1 MVAPDLCLQGGA
13 RIIGAPPP
21 PPAAAMTET
30 TGLRG
35 RVLALV
41 ESRPF
46 QRTIIVLI
54 VLNAIVL
61 GLETSPAATAS
72 YGPLLQAIDRAMLA
86 VFVVELVLR
95 LFAHRAAFFRDPWS
109 VFDLIIVGIALVPA
123 SGPLAVLRAL
133 RVLRVLR
140 LVSASKSMRGVVG
153 ALLGALPGMG
163 SIAALLALVLY
174 VAAVMATKLFGA
186 ISPEYFGSLGGSLFT
201 LFQIMTMEG
210 WADIARDIMAQ
221 APFAWIFFLAFIL
234 VSTFTVL
241 NLFIAV
247 VVNAMQEQVAE
258 ELREEEGAHAAE
270 AQAERKVL
278 LEELRALRREVG
290 ELRERLR

>member
-1 MVAPDLCLQGGA
+1 MNH
-13 RIIGAPPP
+13 
-21 PPAAAMTET
+21 ET
-30 TGLRG
+30 SGLRA
-35 RVLALV
+35 RVRQFV

-61 GLETSPAATAS
+61 GLETSPAVVAQW
-72 YGPLLQAIDRAMLA
+72 GLPLSLADRAMLA
-86 VFVVELVLR
+86 VFVVELLLR
-95 LFAHRAAFFRDPWS
+95 LFAHRWAFFRDPWS
-109 VFDLIIVGIALVPA
+109 VFDLVVVGIALVPA

-174 VAAVMATKLFGA
+174 IAAVMATKLFGA
-186 ISPEYFGSLGGSLFT
+186 IAPEYFGSLGGSLFT

-210 WADIARDIMAQ
+210 WADIAREVMVE
-221 APFAWIFFLAFIL
+221 APLAWIFFLAFIL

-258 ELREEEGAHAAE
+258 EMRQEEDAHAAE
-270 AQAERKVL
+270 AHAERKVML
-278 LEELRALRREVG
+278 DELRALRREVG
-290 ELRERLR
+290 ELRERLGR

>member
-1 MVAPDLCLQGGA
+1 MDHDTG
-13 RIIGAPPP
+13 
-21 PPAAAMTET
+21 
-30 TGLRG
+30 GLRA
-35 RVLALV
+35 RARRFV

-61 GLETSPAATAS
+61 GLETSPAVVAQWGS
-72 YGPLLQAIDRAMLA
+72 LLSLADRAMLA
-86 VFVVELVLR
+86 VFVVELLLR
-95 LFAHRAAFFRDPWS
+95 LFAHRGAFFRDPWS
-109 VFDLIIVGIALVPA
+109 VFDLIVVGIALLPA

-153 ALLGALPGMG
+153 ALLAALPGMG

-186 ISPEYFGSLGGSLFT
+186 IAPAYFSSLGGSLFT

-210 WADIARDIMAQ
+210 WADIAREVMVE
-221 APFAWIFFLAFIL
+221 APLAWVFFLAFIL

-258 ELREEEGAHAAE
+258 EMREEEGAHAAE
-270 AQAERKVL
+270 AQAERAVML
-278 LEELRALRREVG
+278 DELRALRRELG
-290 ELRERLR
+290 ELRARLDPPA

>member
-1 MVAPDLCLQGGA
+1 
-13 RIIGAPPP
+13 
-21 PPAAAMTET
+21 MTEA

-41 ESRPF
+41 ESSPF
-46 QRTIIVLI
+46 QRSIIVLI

-61 GLETSPAATAS
+61 GLETSPAVTAAW
-72 YGPLLQAIDRAMLA
+72 GPQLHAIDNAMLA
-86 VFVVELVLR
+86 VFVVELLLR
-95 LFAHRAAFFRDPWS
+95 LFAHRGAFFRDPWS
-109 VFDLIIVGIALVPA
+109 VFDLVIVAIALVPA

-186 ISPEYFGSLGGSLFT
+186 ISPDYFGSLGGSLFT

-221 APFAWIFFLAFIL
+221 APFAWIFFLVFIL

-247 VVNAMQEQVAE
+247 VVNAMQEQVAD
-258 ELREEEGAHAAE
+258 ELREEEGAHAAA
-270 AQAERKVL
+270 AQAERQL
-278 LEELRALRREVG
+278 LLDELRALRREVG
-290 ELRERLR
+290 ELRERLPRAP

>member
-1 MVAPDLCLQGGA
+1 MDHDTG
-13 RIIGAPPP
+13 
-21 PPAAAMTET
+21 
-30 TGLRG
+30 GLRA
-35 RVLALV
+35 RARQFV

-61 GLETSPAATAS
+61 GLETSPAVVAQWGS
-72 YGPLLQAIDRAMLA
+72 LLSLADRAMLA
-86 VFVVELVLR
+86 VFVVELLLR
-95 LFAHRAAFFRDPWS
+95 LFAHRGAFFRDPWS
-109 VFDLIIVGIALVPA
+109 VFDLVVVGIALLPA

-153 ALLGALPGMG
+153 ALLAALPGMG

-186 ISPEYFGSLGGSLFT
+186 IAPGYFGTLGGSLFT

-210 WADIARDIMAQ
+210 WADIAREVMVE
-221 APFAWIFFLAFIL
+221 APLAWVFFLAFIL

-247 VVNAMQEQVAE
+247 VVNAMQEQVADE
-258 ELREEEGAHAAE
+258 MREEEGAHAAE
-270 AQAERKVL
+270 AHAERTVM
-278 LEELRALRREVG
+278 LEELRALRRELG
-290 ELRERLR
+290 ELRARLDPPG

>member
-1 MVAPDLCLQGGA
+1 MNH
-13 RIIGAPPP
+13 
-21 PPAAAMTET
+21 ET
-30 TGLRG
+30 SGLRA
-35 RVLALV
+35 RVRQFV

-46 QRTIIVLI
+46 QRVIITLI

-61 GLETSPAATAS
+61 GLETSPAVMAQWGT
-72 YGPLLQAIDRAMLA
+72 LLAMADRAMLA
-86 VFVVELVLR
+86 VFVVELLLR
-95 LFAHRAAFFRDPWS
+95 LFAHRWAFFRDPWS
-109 VFDLIIVGIALVPA
+109 VFDLIVVGIALLPA

-153 ALLGALPGMG
+153 ALLAALPGMG

-174 VAAVMATKLFGA
+174 VAAVMATKLFGTIA
-186 ISPEYFGSLGGSLFT
+186 PGYFGSLGGSLFT

-210 WADIARDIMAQ
+210 WADIAREVMVE
-221 APFAWIFFLAFIL
+221 APLAWIFFLAFIL

-247 VVNAMQEQVAE
+247 VVNAMQEQVADE
-258 ELREEEGAHAAE
+258 MRAEEGAHAAE
-270 AQAERKVL
+270 AHAERTL
-278 LEELRALRREVG
+278 MLDELRALRRELG
-290 ELRERLR
+290 ELRARIDPPA

>member
-1 MVAPDLCLQGGA
+1 
-13 RIIGAPPP
+13 
-21 PPAAAMTET
+21 MTDA

-61 GLETSPAATAS
+61 GLETFPAVMARHGA
-72 YGPLLQAIDRAMLA
+72 LLLALDQAMLA
-86 VFVVELVLR
+86 VFVVELLLR
-95 LFAHRAAFFRDPWS
+95 LFAHRAAFFREPWS
-109 VFDLIIVGIALVPA
+109 VFDLVIVGIALVPA

-174 VAAVMATKLFGA
+174 VASVMATKLFGA
-186 ISPEYFGSLGGSLFT
+186 ISPDYFGSLWGSLFT

-210 WADIARDIMAQ
+210 WADIARDIMQ
-221 APFAWIFFLAFIL
+221 EAPFAWIFFLAFIL

-247 VVNAMQEQVAE
+247 VVNAMQEQVADE
-258 ELREEEGAHAAE
+258 MRQEEGAHAAE
-270 AQAERKVL
+270 AQAERKVM

-290 ELRERLR
+290 ELRERLGKAG

>member
-1 MVAPDLCLQGGA
+1 
-13 RIIGAPPP
+13 
-21 PPAAAMTET
+21 MTEPS
-30 TGLRG
+30 GLRG

-46 QRTIIVLI
+46 QRTIIALI
-54 VLNAIVL
+54 VLNAILL
-61 GLETSPAATAS
+61 GLETSPRAMAASGA
-72 YGPLLQAIDRAMLA
+72 LLGGLDRAMLA
-86 VFVVELVLR
+86 VFVVELLLR
-95 LFAHRAAFFRDPWS
+95 LYAHRGAFFRDPWS
-109 VFDLIIVGIALVPA
+109 VFDLLVVGVALVPA

-163 SIAALLALVLY
+163 SIALLLTLVLY

-186 ISPEYFGSLGGSLFT
+186 ISPDYFGSLGGSLFT

-221 APFAWIFFLAFIL
+221 APFAWIFFLVFIL

-247 VVNAMQEQVAE
+247 VVNAMQEQVADEMRQE
-258 ELREEEGAHAAE
+258 EDAHAAE
-270 AQAERKVL
+270 AQAERRVL
-278 LEELRALRREVG
+278 LEELRALRCEVG
-290 ELRERLR
+290 ELRERLGRG

>member
-1 MVAPDLCLQGGA
+1 MPK
-13 RIIGAPPP
+13 
-21 PPAAAMTET
+21 PA
-30 TGLRG
+30 GLRG

-46 QRTIIVLI
+46 QRTIIALI
-54 VLNAIVL
+54 VLNAILL
-61 GLETSPAATAS
+61 GLETSPRAVAAFGA
-72 YGPLLQAIDRAMLA
+72 LLGGLDRAMLA
-86 VFVVELVLR
+86 VFVVELLLR
-95 LFAHRAAFFRDPWS
+95 LYAHRSAFFRDPWS
-109 VFDLIIVGIALVPA
+109 VFDLLVVGVALVPA

-163 SIAALLALVLY
+163 SIALLLVLVLY

-186 ISPEYFGSLGGSLFT
+186 IAPDYFGSLGGSLFT

-210 WADIARDIMAQ
+210 WADIAREVLVE
-221 APFAWIFFLAFIL
+221 APLAWIFFLAVIL

-258 ELREEEGAHAAE
+258 DLRAEEGAHAAE
-270 AQAERKVL
+270 AQAERRLL
-278 LEELRALRREVG
+278 LEELRALRRDVG
-290 ELRERLR
+290 ELRERLDRAR

>member
-1 MVAPDLCLQGGA
+1 
-13 RIIGAPPP
+13 
-21 PPAAAMTET
+21 MTEAS
-30 TGLRG
+30 GLRG

-41 ESRPF
+41 ESAPF
-46 QRTIIVLI
+46 QRAIIVLI

-61 GLETSPAATAS
+61 GLETSPAVMAG
-72 YGPLLQAIDRAMLA
+72 YGSALHAIDHAMLM
-86 VFVVELVLR
+86 VFVVELLLR

-109 VFDLIIVGIALVPA
+109 VFDLAIVAIALVPA

-140 LVSASKSMRGVVG
+140 LVSAVKSMRGVVG

-210 WADIARDIMAQ
+210 WADIAREIMTQ
-221 APFAWIFFLAFIL
+221 APLAWIFFLVFIL

-247 VVNAMQEQVAE
+247 VVNAMQEQVAD
-258 ELREEEGAHAAE
+258 ELRQEEDAHAAE
-270 AQAERKVL
+270 AQAERKVML
-278 LEELRALRREVG
+278 DELRALRREVG

>member
-1 MVAPDLCLQGGA
+1 MDHDTG
-13 RIIGAPPP
+13 
-21 PPAAAMTET
+21 
-30 TGLRG
+30 GLRA
-35 RVLALV
+35 RVRRFV

-46 QRTIIVLI
+46 QRTIIGLI

-61 GLETSPAATAS
+61 GLETSPAVWAQWGTQLSLA
-72 YGPLLQAIDRAMLA
+72 DRAMLA
-86 VFVVELVLR
+86 VFVVELLLR

-109 VFDLIIVGIALVPA
+109 VFDLLVVGIALVPA

-174 VAAVMATKLFGA
+174 IAAVMATKLFGA
-186 ISPEYFGSLGGSLFT
+186 IAPEYFGSLGGSLFT

-210 WADIARDIMAQ
+210 WADIAREVMVE
-221 APFAWIFFLAFIL
+221 APLAWVFFLAFIL

-258 ELREEEGAHAAE
+258 EMREEEDAHAAE
-270 AQAERKVL
+270 AQAERAVML
-278 LEELRALRREVG
+278 DELRALRRELG
-290 ELRERLR
+290 ELRARLGPPG

>member
-1 MVAPDLCLQGGA
+1 MNHQTG
-13 RIIGAPPP
+13 
-21 PPAAAMTET
+21 
-30 TGLRG
+30 GLRA
-35 RVLALV
+35 RVRQFV

-46 QRTIIVLI
+46 QRVIIALI

-61 GLETSPAATAS
+61 GLETSPAVMAQW
-72 YGPLLQAIDRAMLA
+72 GPTLSLADRAMLA
-86 VFVVELVLR
+86 VFVIELLLR

-109 VFDLIIVGIALVPA
+109 VFDLVIVGIALVPA

-174 VAAVMATKLFGA
+174 VAAVMATKLFGTIA
-186 ISPEYFGSLGGSLFT
+186 PGYFGSLGGSLFT

-210 WADIARDIMAQ
+210 WADIAREVMVE
-221 APFAWIFFLAFIL
+221 APLAWIFFLAFIL

-247 VVNAMQEQVAE
+247 VVNAMQEQVADE
-258 ELREEEGAHAAE
+258 MREEEGAHAAE
-270 AQAERKVL
+270 AQAERLVML
-278 LEELRALRREVG
+278 DELRALRRELG
-290 ELRERLR
+290 ELRARIDPPA

>member
-1 MVAPDLCLQGGA
+1 
-13 RIIGAPPP
+13 
-21 PPAAAMTET
+21 
-30 TGLRG
+30 
-35 RVLALV
+35 
-41 ESRPF
+41 
-46 QRTIIVLI
+46 
-54 VLNAIVL
+54 
-61 GLETSPAATAS
+61 
-72 YGPLLQAIDRAMLA
+72 
-86 VFVVELVLR
+86 
-95 LFAHRAAFFRDPWS
+95 
-109 VFDLIIVGIALVPA
+109 
-123 SGPLAVLRAL
+123 
-133 RVLRVLR
+133 
-140 LVSASKSMRGVVG
+140 MRGVVG

-186 ISPEYFGSLGGSLFT
+186 ISPDYFGSLWGSLFT

-247 VVNAMQEQVAE
+247 VVNAMQEQVAQD
-258 ELREEEGAHAAE
+258 LREEEGVHAAE
-270 AQAERKVL
+270 AQAERKL
-278 LEELRALRREVG
+278 LLDELRALRREVG

>member
-1 MVAPDLCLQGGA
+1 
-13 RIIGAPPP
+13 
-21 PPAAAMTET
+21 MTEVP
-30 TGLRG
+30 GLRG
-35 RVLALV
+35 RVHALV
-41 ESRPF
+41 ESPTF
-46 QRTIIVLI
+46 QRAIIALI
-54 VLNAIVL
+54 VLNAVVL
-61 GLETSPAATAS
+61 GLETSPTVMGGYAAILH
-72 YGPLLQAIDRAMLA
+72 GLDHIMLGI
-86 VFVVELVLR
+86 FVVELLLR
-95 LFAHRAAFFRDPWS
+95 LFAHRTAFFKDPWG
-109 VFDLIIVGIALVPA
+109 VFDLVIVGIALVPA

-140 LVSASKSMRGVVG
+140 LVSAVKSMRSVVG

-221 APFAWIFFLAFIL
+221 SPFAWIFFLAFIL

-247 VVNAMQEQVAE
+247 VVNAMQEQVADE
-258 ELREEEGAHAAE
+258 QRDAEDAHAAE
-270 AQAERKVL
+270 LQAERRIL
-278 LEELRALRREVG
+278 LDELRALRRDVG
-290 ELRERLR
+290 ELRDRVGRG

>member
-1 MVAPDLCLQGGA
+1 MDHDTG
-13 RIIGAPPP
+13 
-21 PPAAAMTET
+21 
-30 TGLRG
+30 GLRA
-35 RVLALV
+35 RVRRFV

-46 QRTIIVLI
+46 QRTIIGLI

-61 GLETSPAATAS
+61 GLETSPAVWAQWGTQLSLA
-72 YGPLLQAIDRAMLA
+72 DRAMLA
-86 VFVVELVLR
+86 VFVVELLLR

-109 VFDLIIVGIALVPA
+109 VFDLVVVGIALLPA

-163 SIAALLALVLY
+163 SITALLALVLY

-186 ISPEYFGSLGGSLFT
+186 IAPEYFGSLGGSLFT

-210 WADIARDIMAQ
+210 WADIAREVMVE
-221 APFAWIFFLAFIL
+221 APLAWVFFLAFIL

-258 ELREEEGAHAAE
+258 EMREEEDAHAAE
-270 AQAERKVL
+270 AQAERAVML
-278 LEELRALRREVG
+278 DELRALRRELG
-290 ELRERLR
+290 ELRARLGPPG

>member
-1 MVAPDLCLQGGA
+1 MDHDTG
-13 RIIGAPPP
+13 
-21 PPAAAMTET
+21 
-30 TGLRG
+30 GLRA
-35 RVLALV
+35 RVRRFV

-61 GLETSPAATAS
+61 GLETSPAVVAQWGS
-72 YGPLLQAIDRAMLA
+72 LLSLADRAMLA
-86 VFVVELVLR
+86 VFVVELLLR

-109 VFDLIIVGIALVPA
+109 VFDLLVVGIALLPA

-186 ISPEYFGSLGGSLFT
+186 IAPEYFGSLGGSLFT

-210 WADIARDIMAQ
+210 WADIAREVMVE
-221 APFAWIFFLAFIL
+221 APLAWVFFLAFIL

-247 VVNAMQEQVAE
+247 VVNAMQEQVAQEMRAE
-258 ELREEEGAHAAE
+258 EDAHAAE
-270 AQAERKVL
+270 AQAERAL
-278 LEELRALRREVG
+278 MLDELRALRRELG
-290 ELRERLR
+290 ELRARIDPPA